1 MNPKKNL
8 GIWMDYSS
16 AQLID
21 PDKDK
26 NQIIQSKFSSELQK
40 EVMKKGEKHLHNKEE
55 QMQQAYFNEIADKI
69 HGYDQV
75 LLFGPTN
82 AKKELNHYLN
92 EKELFKHVKITLESA
107 DKMTENERNAFVKR
121 HFND

>member
-1 MNPKKNL
+1 MNSKKKL

-16 AQLID
+16 PHLID
-21 PDKDK
+21 PDKNK
-26 NQIIQSKFSSELQK
+26 NQIIESKFSSDIQK

-55 QMQQAYFNEIADKI
+55 QFQQSYFNEIADQI
-69 HGYDQV
+69 RGYDQV

-92 EKELFKHVKITLESA
+92 EKEQFKHVKIALESA
-107 DKMTENERNAFVKR
+107 DKMTENEKNAFVKK

>member
-1 MNPKKNL
+1 MNSKKNL
-8 GIWMDYSS
+8 GIWLDYSS
-16 AQLID
+16 AHLID
-21 PDKDK
+21 PHKHK
-26 NQIIQSKFSSELQK
+26 SQIIQSKFSSEMQK

-92 EKELFKHVKITLESA
+92 EKEQFKGVKIALESA
-107 DKMTENERNAFVKR
+107 DKMTENEKNAFVKK
-121 HFND
+121 HFNV